1 MLKSMWKPS
10 QMLSLAK
17 KAKIT
22 FSYERSD
29 EDPTN
34 NLRLN
39 STKELVDWIFS
50 I

>member
-10 QMLSLAK
+10 QMFSLAK

-22 FSYERSD
+22 FSYEHSD
-29 EDPTN
+29 KDPTN